1 MAYTVIMN
9 SILLPA
15 AKPEPRLLPLL
26 ATPIPAG
33 FPTPA
38 SDEVDQRLDLNALLV
53 QDEAATYFLR
63 VRGDSM
69 RDAGI
74 HDGAL
79 VVVDAGRQARPGDIV
94 VAETPQGFT
103 IKRLR
108 RRGAQWLLEAA
119 NPDWPARLIGP
130 EEELRLFGVVTATV
144 LMLSR

>member
-1 MAYTVIMN
+1 M
-9 SILLPA
+9 P
-15 AKPEPRLLPLL
+15 PRCTLPLL

-33 FPTPA
+33 FPTPV
-38 SDEVDQRLDLNALLV
+38 SDDVDQRLDLNELLV
-53 QDEAATYFLR
+53 HDPAATYFLR

-79 VVVDAGRQARPGDIV
+79 VVVDASREARSGDVV

-108 RRGAQWLLEAA
+108 RQGGHWALEAA
-119 NPDWPARLIGP
+119 NPDWPTRRIAPG
-130 EEELRLFGVVTATV
+130 ESLRLFGVVTACV
-144 LMLSR
+144 LTRF